1 MTDTTKFNEQSRH
14 EEFANATSHGLGVA
28 LALAGTS
35 YLMRR
40 ADMIGNP
47 VDIMSAA
54 IYGISLIV
62 LFLNSTL
69 YHSMVSIH
77 AKKVFQLFDHCS
89 IFLLILG
96 SYAPVAISLIGGSKG
111 WFLFGVN
118 ALCAGIGIYLNVKDL
133 HKYHTI
139 SLFLY
144 VIMGWSVVLFAK
156 PVLAIVPFEGLMLL
170 LVGGILYTIGIVF
183 YRMKRRYAHFIW
195 HWFVLG
201 GAFLHYLFMFFFCYR
216 P

>member
-1 MTDTTKFNEQSRH
+1 MTDTTKFNNQSRS
-14 EEFANATSHGLGVA
+14 EEFANATSHGLGAA
-28 LALAGTS
+28 LAVAGVC
-35 YLMRR
+35 YL
-40 ADMIGNP
+40 DTKDVI
-47 VDIMSAA
+47 SAA
-54 IYGISLIV
+54 IYGASLIV

-96 SYAPVAISLIGGSKG
+96 SYAPVCISLVGGPKG
-111 WFLFGVN
+111 WFLFSIN
-118 ALCAGIGIYLNVKDL
+118 AICAIVGIILNVMDL
-133 HKYHTI
+133 HRFHKI
-139 SLFLY
+139 SLCLY

-156 PVLAIVPFEGLMLL
+156 PVFAVVPVEGLLL
-170 LVGGILYTIGIVF
+170 LLAGGILYTIGIVF

-201 GAFLHYLFMFFFCYR
+201 GAALHYLFMLFFCYQ